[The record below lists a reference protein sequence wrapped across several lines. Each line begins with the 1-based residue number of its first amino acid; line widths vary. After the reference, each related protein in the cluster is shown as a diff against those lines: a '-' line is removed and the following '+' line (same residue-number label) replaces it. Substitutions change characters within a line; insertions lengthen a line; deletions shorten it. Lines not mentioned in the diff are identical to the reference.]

1 MPPPRPMS
9 ARAAKWRVVPCVHS
23 VPASQAIL
31 KEMTLTRI
39 GLLTPYDGS
48 NLGDA
53 TIQTAVIENFLRRAP
68 ALELFGITLDPE
80 DTTRRHKIPA
90 FPITGLAVS
99 SYSETLLRRR
109 SAPLASPGPQTYSP
123 APDRPAGGVRA
134 ALKALPLLGPGL
146 KLLLGGARL
155 LRRMATEVR
164 QLWPSLRIV
173 RTCDL
178 LLVSGGGQ
186 LDEEFGGPWG
196 HPYALFRWALL
207 AKLTGTRIAVASVG
221 AQHLNRPL
229 TRFFVKTALA
239 SAAYRS
245 YRDPGSKRQVAGWH
259 FTEADLCVPDL
270 AFSLRVPVAPPAR
283 RPGEAAIVGVSP
295 MIYGHAKHWP
305 TKRHALYEGYS
316 RRLAV
321 FAHWLLD
328 RGHTLLLFQSSG
340 ADRIAAADLKARLLE
355 LAGPGVTGRILE
367 PEVRTVDRFF
377 REVAAADYVVASRL
391 HGVLM
396 SHMLGKPVLAIS
408 FDRKVDAHM
417 ESMAQT
423 QYCVDIGRFE
433 TADLITRFTA
443 LEENAPAD
451 RETIL
456 ERVRQFRS
464 RLDTQYDALLS
475 LAGAAHGLSRGDASV
490 NGSSS

>member
-1 MPPPRPMS
+1 
-9 ARAAKWRVVPCVHS
+9 
-23 VPASQAIL
+23 
-31 KEMTLTRI
+31 
-39 GLLTPYDGS
+39 LTPYDGS

-53 TIQTAVIENFLRRAP
+53 TIQTAVIENFLSRAP

-80 DTTRRHKIPA
+80 DTIRRHEIPA

-99 SYSETLLRRR
+99 SYSEALLRRR
-109 SAPLASPGPQTYSP
+109 PSRPAAPGSREYLPV
-123 APDRPAGGVRA
+123 PDRPAGRARA

-146 KLLLGGARL
+146 KLLVGGARH
-155 LRRMATEVR
+155 LRRIATELG
-164 QLWPSLRIV
+164 QLWPSLRVV
-173 RTCDL
+173 RRLDL

-196 HPYALFRWALL
+196 HPYTLFRWAIL
-207 AKLTGTRIAVASVG
+207 AKLTGTRIAIASVG

-245 YRDPGSKRQVAGWH
+245 YRDPGSKRQVAGWR
-259 FTEADLCVPDL
+259 FTEADPCVPDL
-270 AFSLRVPVAPPAR
+270 AFSLRVPVAPHRR

-295 MIYGHAKHWP
+295 MVYGHAKHWP
-305 TKRHALYEGYS
+305 TKRHALYEEYS
-316 RRLAV
+316 RRLAG

-328 RGHTLLLFQSSG
+328 QGHTLLLFQSSG

-355 LAGPGVTGRILE
+355 LAGPSVVRRIVE

-377 REVAAADYVVASRL
+377 GEVAAADYVVASRL

-417 ESMAQT
+417 ESMGQT

-433 TADLITRFTA
+433 TADLITRFGA

-451 RETIL
+451 REEIL

-464 RLDTQYDALLS
+464 ALDTQFEALLD
-475 LAGAAHGLSRGDASV
+475 LAGAPRGASNRDSTAHRSAS
-490 NGSSS
+490 